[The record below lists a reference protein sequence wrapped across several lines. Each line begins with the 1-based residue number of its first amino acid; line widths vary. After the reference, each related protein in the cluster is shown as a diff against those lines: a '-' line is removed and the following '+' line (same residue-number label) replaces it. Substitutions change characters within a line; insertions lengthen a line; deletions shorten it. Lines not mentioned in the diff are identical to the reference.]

1 MTPLYTLHDDH
12 IYTFVHPFIPIYTP
26 HITYIYTICIPNVKK
41 HTSNHPL
48 NTLYAFL
55 YTHHYMGG
63 RYRKPY
69 TCPVPDGAS
78 LPMIA
83 REDLIRGLRALM
95 DAPRANLREPEAGYA
110 LAGFTVKA
118 KSLFNKV
125 RAGGKEERRACDGLG
140 CLRHKV
146 ICSRLLPFSPS
157 PLVDK
162 LRRQCPGFVYSTDLG
177 PEGQQHA
184 ATFARTWP
192 DSLSP
197 AAAESDLGFRSQV
210 DITYFSLYYAITG
223 L

>member
-1 MTPLYTLHDDH
+1 MTTIFTPLYTRLYLYIHH
-12 IYTFVHPFIPIYTP
+12 IY
-26 HITYIYTICIPNVKK
+26 TYIYTICIPNVKK

-125 RAGGKEERRACDGLG
+125 RAGGKRKDVRVMVLAVSYT
-140 CLRHKV
+140 R
-146 ICSRLLPFSPS
+146 
-157 PLVDK
+157 
-162 LRRQCPGFVYSTDLG
+162 
-177 PEGQQHA
+177 
-184 ATFARTWP
+184 
-192 DSLSP
+192 
-197 AAAESDLGFRSQV
+197 
-210 DITYFSLYYAITG
+210 
-223 L
+223 